1 MLGFICRLLQL
12 ILLPIYQ
19 DGTLKM
25 ELIQNSEYL
34 SKLAETF
41 KEERAK
47 SGSIERIEDVVSD
60 TTPVKEFLSG
70 KHCLTGVSWRQ
81 FFEDKRLN

>member
-1 MLGFICRLLQL
+1 
-12 ILLPIYQ
+12 
-19 DGTLKM
+19 M
-25 ELIQNSEYL
+25 ELIQNTEYL

-47 SGSIERIEDVVSD
+47 IGSVDRIRDVVTD

-70 KHCLTGVSWRQ
+70 KHCLTGVSH
-81 FFEDKRLN
+81 